1 MFSALQNYPNIEIAK
16 ELHQGFENGF
26 SLNYHGSRE
35 FIKTKNMVSAVEK
48 QAEVS
53 EKLNK
58 EIQMGRIMGP
68 FDTPP
73 ISNLRTKKA
82 RRLAFNLQSFR
93 PRGQKCE

>member
-1 MFSALQNYPNIEIAK
+1 MFSALHNYPKIEIAK

-26 SLNYHGSRE
+26 SLNYHRIRE
-35 FIKTKNMVSAVEK
+35 FIKTKNMVSAVLK

-58 EIQMGRIMGP
+58 EIQMGRIIGP

-73 ISNLRTKKA
+73 ISNLRCSPIGAVPKKQGGW
-82 RRLAFNLQSFR
+82 R
-93 PRGQKCE
+93 